1 MAEFDVDA
9 MIQRFA
15 DRAEAVKK
23 RSFPPVEGEDRKMFI
38 RQAKADHLDY
48 ALIGNASWELAD
60 GNLVLSIPLAPESS

>member
-15 DRAEAVKK
+15 DRAAAVKK
-23 RSFPPVEGEDRKMFI
+23 RSFPPVEGEERKMFI

-48 ALIGNASWELAD
+48 GLVGNASWEVVD
-60 GNLVLSIPLAPESS
+60 GNLVLTIPLSPESS